1 MKKEDLERLGKQT
14 PARMATYTALNSTK
28 LICVEPDLG
37 FANLCGLF
45 YANLRRAN
53 LRGLV
58 SMEPICLSWMGQIWG
73 TDLGGTQ
80 LFSTESRQGYLQF
93 V

>member
-1 MKKEDLERLGKQT
+1 MKKEDLERLWETNACPNGDLYGSQ
-14 PARMATYTALNSTK
+14 LNQAN
-28 LICVEPDLG
+28 LCGADLCGADLG
-37 FANLCGLF
+37 FANLCGADLS

-53 LRGLV
+53 LRGARL
-58 SMEPICLSWMGQIWG
+58 E
-73 TDLGGTQ
+73 